1 MKNFTFTNKTR
12 FDSCGYDVYEY
23 DHISGAKL
31 IYIDSGTEEKSFCAA
46 FKTIPEDSTGVFHIL
61 EHSVLDGSKNYPMN
75 SPFLFMLKNSMNT
88 FLNAMTFQ
96 GKTMYPCASCNPDDF
111 ENLMKVYLDA
121 VFNPILAEG
130 TFLREGWHIEK
141 AESGYDIKGVVYNE
155 MQGATASIQRQLYAA
170 MTADL
175 YPDTYQRFNSGGE
188 PSVIPSLTYENYLA
202 AYRKYY
208 STANC
213 VLFLR
218 GNMDIDRY
226 TDIIDEW
233 LAGASQER
241 SEIKH
246 TVQSGP
252 NHRVCEHEYAI
263 SPSEDTKGKTN
274 IIYSYNLG
282 MYNDA
287 ERQLA
292 AGLLA
297 NYLMENSAS
306 PLKKALVTSGL
317 MQDADI
323 YDSTDDIQTAWG
335 IAAYNTEKEHRDAIK
350 NIIDGTIREIIDNG
364 IDKEIMLSQLSST
377 RFKMKEQRNAVNGL
391 CINDFIN
398 IVNNV
403 FYGLPINTY
412 FEIDEVF
419 TKFERELDNGYFENI
434 LREIFFEND
443 ITAISTLVPVKRESS
458 ASHLATVEK
467 YTASLSNEVKDAAHE
482 RFIKESKL
490 AMDRDTPETI
500 AKMPTLSLDK
510 LTTELPKKEFYVEEN
525 VLFTPAETNG
535 IAYYRFYFS
544 LAGLD
549 ADEIMTVELMSR
561 SLGDFATGE
570 HTPSE
575 LSNLLNRYAG
585 KWKVSAT
592 AISPSMDKAEPYL
605 VVSVACLEEYAGKAL
620 SVISEMLTG
629 TVYDEETAKTVLA
642 RELNNTKMQFMGNG
656 VGLALNTSESLIS
669 ASGYYSILSGGYP
682 LYTKLQ
688 QYQGAPAEFCERSSA
703 LLSRVFNSENL
714 SYTGLTGNK
723 ELLANTLELPK
734 GEKLTGA
741 TLKNPTDK
749 KVAYAIPAGISF
761 NCRSLDISDILPYSG
776 KHIAL
781 SNLLSLGYLWHNIRE
796 VGGAYGTGLRFARR
810 GALNVYSY
818 RDPKVKETYALY
830 DGIADYL
837 ANNEFTDGEI
847 LGCIISTLADFVNPK
862 SVEQEGIENELGY
875 LANYTCEEKS
885 KHMAEVLSFTKED
898 IKKFIPVFEKFK
910 STCAECSVGNGA
922 NQTAYGKFDE
932 IVNI

>member
-1 MKNFTFTNKTR
+1 MKNFTFTNKVR

-46 FKTIPEDSTGVFHIL
+46 FKTIPDDSTGVFHIL

-141 AESGYDIKGVVYNE
+141 TENGYDIKGVVYNE
-155 MQGATASIQRQLYAA
+155 MQGAGASTQRQLFSA
-170 MTADL
+170 MKSDL
-175 YPDTYQRFNSGGE
+175 YPDTYQSFNSGGE

-218 GNMDIDRY
+218 GNMDLDRY

-246 TVQSGP
+246 TVQGV
-252 NHRVCEHEYAI
+252 NHKVCEHEYPI

-274 IIYSYNLG
+274 IIYGYSVGLYN
-282 MYNDA
+282 NA
-287 ERQLA
+287 EKQMA
-292 AGLLA
+292 AELLA
-297 NYLMENSAS
+297 NYLMDNSAS
-306 PLKKALVTSGL
+306 PLKKALTSSGL
-317 MQDADI
+317 MADADI
-323 YDSTDDIQTAWG
+323 YTATDDIQTSWG
-335 IAAYNTEKEHRDAIK
+335 FAAYNTEKEHRDAIK
-350 NIIDGTIREIIDNG
+350 KIIDDTIQGIIDNG
-364 IDKEIMLSQLSST
+364 IDKEIMLSQISST
-377 RFKMKEQRNAVNGL
+377 RFKMKEQRNAVKGL

-403 FYGLPINTY
+403 FYGLPIDTY
-412 FEIDEVF
+412 FEIDE
-419 TKFERELDNGYFENI
+419 TCEKFEKELNNGYFENV

-443 ITAISTLVPVKRESS
+443 ITAISTLVPVQRESS
-458 ASHLATVEK
+458 AAHLANVQK
-467 YTASLSNEVKDAAHE
+467 YTAHLSNEVKDEAFQ
-482 RFIKESKL
+482 RFVDGTKL
-490 AMDRDTPETI
+490 AMERDTPEVV

-510 LTTELPKKEFYVEEN
+510 LTKELPKKEFNVEGN
-525 VLFTPAETNG
+525 VLHTPAETNG

-544 LAGLD
+544 LAGLS
-549 ADEIMTVELMSR
+549 ADEIMTVELLAR
-561 SLGDFATGE
+561 TLGDFATE
-570 HTPSE
+570 NNTASE

-585 KWKVSAT
+585 KWNFAITTLSPAMQT
-592 AISPSMDKAEPYL
+592 AMPYF
-605 VVSVACLEEYAGKAL
+605 VASVACLEKNAPKAL
-620 SVISEMLTG
+620 EIISEILTK
-629 TVYDEETAKTVLA
+629 TIYDEETAKTVLA
-642 RELNNTKMQFMGNG
+642 RELNNAKMQFMSNG
-656 VGLALNTSESLIS
+656 VGLALNTAESLIS
-669 ASGYYSILSGGYP
+669 SSGYYSILTGGYP
-682 LYTKLQ
+682 LFVKLQ
-688 QYQGAPAEFCERSSA
+688 EYNGAPVTFCENAKA
-703 LLSRVFNSENL
+703 LLEKVFVNGNL
-714 SYTGLTGNK
+714 CYTGLTGNK
-723 ELLANTLELPK
+723 DLLNNGLSLPD
-734 GEKLTGA
+734 GEKLDGA
-741 TLKNPTDK
+741 TLTNPETK
-749 KVAYAIPAGISF
+749 KIAYAIPAGISF
-761 NCRSLDISDILPYSG
+761 NVRSLDVTDILPYSG
-776 KHIAL
+776 KHLAL

-810 GALNVYSY
+810 GAMLVYSY
-818 RDPKVKETYALY
+818 RDPKVKETYDIY
-830 DGIADYL
+830 DGIANYL
-837 ANNEFTDGEI
+837 ATNEFTDGEI

-862 SVEQEGIENELGY
+862 SVEQEGIENEISY
-875 LANYTCEEKS
+875 LANYTYEEKA
-885 KHMAEVLSFTKED
+885 KHMADVLSFSRED
-898 IKKFIPVFEKFK
+898 IKSFIPVFEAFK
-910 STCAECSVGNGA
+910 NSNAECSVGNSN

-932 IVNI
+932 IINL

>member
-130 TFLREGWHIEK
+130 TFLREGWHIEGG
-141 AESGYDIKGVVYNE
+141 ENGYDIKGVVYNE
-155 MQGATASIQRQLYAA
+155 MQGAGASIQRQLYSA

-175 YPDTYQRFNSGGE
+175 YPDTYQKYNSGGE

-218 GNMDIDRY
+218 GNMDLERY
-226 TDIIDEW
+226 TDIIDQW

-246 TVQSGP
+246 TVQGP
-252 NHRVCEHEYAI
+252 SHIVREHEYPI

-274 IIYSYNLG
+274 IIYSYNVG

-297 NYLMENSAS
+297 NYLMDNNSS
-306 PLKKALVTSGL
+306 PLKNALVTSGL
-317 MQDADI
+317 MADADI
-323 YDSTDDIQTAWG
+323 YDSSDDIQTSWG
-335 IAAYNTEKEHRDAIK
+335 FAAYNTEKEHRDAIK
-350 NIIDGTIREIIDNG
+350 KIIDNTISGIIENG
-364 IDKEIMLSQLSST
+364 IDKEIMLSQISATSF
-377 RFKMKEQRNAVNGL
+377 RMKEQRNAVTGL
-391 CINDFIN
+391 CIYDFIN
-398 IVNNV
+398 IANNS
-403 FYGLPINTY
+403 FYGVPLNTY
-412 FEIDEVF
+412 FEIDETF
-419 TKFERELDNGYFENI
+419 EKFERELENGYFEK
-434 LREIFFEND
+434 LLHEIFFENE
-443 ITAISTLVPVKRESS
+443 ITAISVLVPVHRESS
-458 ASHLATVEK
+458 AAHIETVEK
-467 YTASLSNEVKDAAHE
+467 YTAHLSDEEKAEAHK
-482 RFIKESKL
+482 RFVEGTKL

-510 LTTELPKKEFYVEEN
+510 LTKVLPKKEFNAEGSI
-525 VLFTPAETNG
+525 LHTPAETNG

-544 LAGLD
+544 LAGLS
-549 ADEIMTVELMSR
+549 ADEIMTLELISR
-561 SLGDFATGE
+561 SLGDFATE
-570 HTPSE
+570 HHTSAE
-575 LSNLLNRYAG
+575 LSNLLNRFAG
-585 KWKVSAT
+585 KWKFT
-592 AISPSMDKAEPYL
+592 TTTLSPTMDKAIPYL
-605 VVSVACLEEYAGKAL
+605 VVSVSCLEKNAVRAL
-620 SVISEMLTG
+620 EIISEILTK
-629 TVYDEETAKTVLA
+629 TAFDVETAKTVLA
-642 RELNNTKMQFMGNG
+642 RELNNMRMQFMGNG
-656 VGLALNTSESLIS
+656 VGLAINTSESLIS
-669 ASGYYSILSGGYP
+669 ASGYYSVLFGGYP
-682 LYTKLQ
+682 LFGKIQ
-688 QYQGAPAEFCERSSA
+688 EFAGAPDAFCENATA
-703 LLSRVFNSENL
+703 LLGRVFNGGNL
-714 SYTGLTGNK
+714 CYTGLTGNG
-723 ELLANTLELPK
+723 ELLQNALTLPE
-734 GEKLTGA
+734 GKLLEGQ
-741 TLKNPTDK
+741 TLTNPDKK
-749 KVAYAIPAGISF
+749 KVAYAIPAGVSF
-761 NCRSLDISDILPYSG
+761 NVRSIDVTDILPYSG

-810 GALNVYSY
+810 GAMNIYSY
-818 RDPKVKETYALY
+818 RDPKVKETYDIY
-830 DGIADYL
+830 DGITQYL
-837 ANNEFTDGEI
+837 STYEFTDGEI

-862 SVEQEGIENELGY
+862 SVEQEGIENEVGY
-875 LANYTCEEKS
+875 LAGYTYEERAR
-885 KHMAEVLSFTKED
+885 HMDEVLNFSRED
-898 IKKFIPVFEKFK
+898 IKAFIPVFEAFK
-910 STCAECSVGNGA
+910 TAPAECSVGNGNA
-922 NQTAYGKFDE
+922 QADYGKFDE
-932 IVNI
+932 IINL

>member
-1 MKNFTFTNKTR
+1 MKNFTFTNKVR

-31 IYIDSGTEEKSFCAA
+31 IYIDSGTDEKSFCAA
-46 FKTIPEDSTGVFHIL
+46 FKTIPDDSTGVFHIL

-141 AESGYDIKGVVYNE
+141 VENGYDIKGVVYNE
-155 MQGATASIQRQLYAA
+155 MQGAGASVQRQLYSA

-175 YPDTYQRFNSGGE
+175 YPDTYQKYNSGGE
-188 PSVIPSLTYENYLA
+188 PSCIPSLTYENYLA

-218 GNMDIDRY
+218 GNMDLDRY

-246 TVQSGP
+246 TVQGA
-252 NHRVCEHEYAI
+252 NHRICEHEYPI

-274 IIYSYNLG
+274 IIYSYNVG

-292 AGLLA
+292 AGLLSL
-297 NYLMENSAS
+297 YLMDNSSS

-317 MQDADI
+317 MADADI
-323 YDSTDDIQTAWG
+323 YDATDDIQTSWG
-335 IAAYNTEKEHRDAIK
+335 FAAYNTEKENRDAIK
-350 NIIDGTIREIIDNG
+350 KIIDDTIQGIIDNG
-364 IDKEIMLSQLSST
+364 IDKEIMLSQISATSF
-377 RFKMKEQRNAVNGL
+377 RMKEQRNAVKGL
-391 CINDFIN
+391 CIYDFIN

-412 FEIDEVF
+412 FEIDETF
-419 TKFERELDNGYFENI
+419 EKFERELENGYFENL
-434 LREIFFEND
+434 LREIFFDND
-443 ITAISTLVPVKRESS
+443 ITAISVLVPVQKESS
-458 ASHLATVEK
+458 AAHLANVEH
-467 YTASLSNEVKDAAHE
+467 YTAHLSDEVKNEAHQ
-482 RFIKESKL
+482 RFVDGTKL
-490 AMDRDTPETI
+490 AMDRDTPEVV

-510 LTTELPKKEFYVEEN
+510 LTKELPKKEFNIEGN
-525 VLFTPAETNG
+525 ILHTPAETNG
-535 IAYYRFYFS
+535 VAYYRFYFS
-544 LAGLD
+544 LAGLS
-549 ADEIMTVELMSR
+549 ADEVMTIELMSR
-561 SLGDFATGE
+561 SLGDFATTN

-585 KWKVSAT
+585 KWKFTVT
-592 AISPSMDKAEPYL
+592 TLSPKMDKVDPYL
-605 VVSVACLEEYAGKAL
+605 VVSVACLEKNVEKAL
-620 SVISEMLTG
+620 STISEILTK
-629 TVYDEETAKTVLA
+629 TVFDEETAKTVLS

-669 ASGYYSILSGGYP
+669 ASGYYSILTGGYP
-682 LYTKLQ
+682 LFQKIQEYSN
-688 QYQGAPAEFCERSSA
+688 APVSFCEKSKE
-703 LLSRVFNSENL
+703 LLSKLFNSANL
-714 SYTGLTGNK
+714 SYTGITGNK
-723 ELLANTLELPK
+723 ELFAYTLNLPD
-734 GEKLTGA
+734 GEALVGASLT
-741 TLKNPTDK
+741 NPETK
-749 KVAYAIPAGISF
+749 KIAYAIPAGISF
-761 NCRSLDISDILPYSG
+761 NVRSFDINEILPYSG
-776 KHIAL
+776 KHMAL
-781 SNLLSLGYLWHNIRE
+781 SNLLSLGYLWHNVRE

-810 GALNVYSY
+810 GAMNVYSY
-818 RDPKVKETYALY
+818 RDPKVKETYDIY
-830 DGIADYL
+830 DNIANYL
-837 ANNEFTDGEI
+837 ATNEFTDGEI

-862 SVEQEGIENELGY
+862 SVEQEGIENEISY
-875 LANYTCEEKS
+875 LAGYTYEEKS
-885 KHMAEVLSFTKED
+885 RHMDEVLSFSKED
-898 IKKFIPVFEKFK
+898 IKSFIPLFEAFK
-910 STCAECSVGNGA
+910 NSNAECSVGNGA
-922 NQTAYGKFDE
+922 NQTSYGKFDE

>member
-155 MQGATASIQRQLYAA
+155 MQGAGASTQRQLYAA
-170 MTADL
+170 MKADL

-218 GNMDIDRY
+218 GNMDLDRY

-241 SEIKH
+241 SGIKH
-246 TVQSGP
+246 TVQGK
-252 NHRVCEHEYAI
+252 NHRVCEHEYPI
-263 SPSEDTKGKTN
+263 SPSDDTKGKTN
-274 IIYSYNLG
+274 IIYSYSVG
-282 MYNDA
+282 KYDDA
-287 ERQLA
+287 ERQMA
-292 AGLLA
+292 ASLLA
-297 NYLMENSAS
+297 LYLMDNSSS
-306 PLKKALVTSGL
+306 PLKKALTASGL

-323 YDSTDDIQTAWG
+323 YEATDDIQTSWG
-335 IAAYNTEKEHRDAIK
+335 FAAYNTEKEHCDEIK
-350 NIIDGTIREIIDNG
+350 KIIDDTIQSIIDNG
-364 IDKEIMLSQLSST
+364 IDKEIMLSQISATSF
-377 RFKMKEQRNAVNGL
+377 RMKEQRNAVKGL

-403 FYGLPINTY
+403 FYGLPLNAY

-419 TKFERELDNGYFENI
+419 AKFERELDNGYFENL
-434 LREIFFEND
+434 LRQIFFEND
-443 ITAISTLVPVKRESS
+443 ITATSVLVPVKRESS
-458 ASHLATVEK
+458 ASHLATVEQ
-467 YTASLSNEVKDAAHE
+467 YTAHLSDEAKDEAHQ
-482 RFIKESKL
+482 RFVEGTKL
-490 AMDRDTPETI
+490 AMERDTPEVV

-510 LTTELPKKEFYVEEN
+510 LTKELPKKEFYVEEN
-525 VLFTPAETNG
+525 VLHTPAETNG
-535 IAYYRFYFS
+535 VAYYRFYFS
-544 LAGLD
+544 LAGLS
-549 ADEIMTVELMSR
+549 ADEIITLELISR
-561 SLGDFATGE
+561 SLGDFATTD
-570 HTPSE
+570 HTAAE
-575 LSNLLNRYAG
+575 LLTMLNRYAG
-585 KWKVSAT
+585 KWNFSIT
-592 AISPSMDKAEPYL
+592 TISPEMKKADPYL
-605 VVSVACLEEYAGKAL
+605 VASVACLEKNAQKAL
-620 SVISEMLTG
+620 EVVSEIVSK
-629 TVYDEETAKTVLA
+629 TVYDLDTAKTVLA

-688 QYQGAPAEFCERSSA
+688 QYQSAPAEFCERASA

-818 RDPKVKETYALY
+818 RDPKVKETYVLY

-862 SVEQEGIENELGY
+862 SVEQEGIENEIGY
-875 LANYTCEEKS
+875 LANYTYEEKS

>member
-23 DHISGAKL
+23 EHISGAKL

-155 MQGATASIQRQLYAA
+155 MQGAGASTQRQLYAA
-170 MTADL
+170 MKADL
-175 YPDTYQRFNSGGE
+175 YPDTYQSFNSGGE

-218 GNMDIDRY
+218 GNMDLDRY
-226 TDIIDEW
+226 TDIIDQW

-246 TVQSGP
+246 TVQGE
-252 NHRVCEHEYAI
+252 NHRVCEHEYPI

-274 IIYSYNLG
+274 IIYSYSVG
-282 MYNDA
+282 KYDDA
-287 ERQLA
+287 ERQMA
-292 AGLLA
+292 ASLLA
-297 NYLMENSAS
+297 LYLMDNSSS
-306 PLKKALVTSGL
+306 PLKKALTTSGL

-323 YDSTDDIQTAWG
+323 YEATDDIQTSWG
-335 IAAYNTEKEHRDAIK
+335 FAAYNTEKEHCDAIK
-350 NIIDGTIREIIDNG
+350 NIIDDTIRGIIDNG
-364 IDKEIMLSQLSST
+364 IDKEIMLSQISATSF
-377 RFKMKEQRNAVNGL
+377 RMKEQRNAVRGL

-403 FYGLPINTY
+403 FYGLPLNAY

-419 TKFERELDNGYFENI
+419 AKFERELENGYFENL
-434 LREIFFEND
+434 LRQIFFEND
-443 ITAISTLVPVKRESS
+443 ITAISVLVPVKRESS
-458 ASHLATVEK
+458 AAHLATVEQ
-467 YTASLSNEVKDAAHE
+467 YTAHLSDEVKDEAHQ
-482 RFIKESKL
+482 RFIDGTKL
-490 AMDRDTPETI
+490 AMERDTPEVV

-510 LTTELPKKEFYVEEN
+510 LTKELPKKEFYVEEN
-525 VLFTPAETNG
+525 VLHTPAETNG
-535 IAYYRFYFS
+535 VAYYRFYFS
-544 LAGLD
+544 LAGLS
-549 ADEIMTVELMSR
+549 ADEIMTLELISR
-561 SLGDFATGE
+561 SLGDFATE
-570 HTPSE
+570 DHTAAE
-575 LSNLLNRYAG
+575 LLTMLNRYAG
-585 KWKVSAT
+585 KWNFSIT
-592 AISPSMDKAEPYL
+592 TISPEMKKADPYL
-605 VVSVACLEEYAGKAL
+605 VASVACLEKNAKKAL
-620 SVISEMLTG
+620 EVISEIVSK
-629 TVYDEETAKTVLA
+629 TVYDLDTAKTVLA

-688 QYQGAPAEFCERSSA
+688 QYHSAPAEFCERASA
-703 LLSRVFNSENL
+703 LLSRVFNSGNL

-723 ELLANTLELPK
+723 ELLANKLDLAD
-734 GEKLTGA
+734 GEMLAGA
-741 TLKNPTDK
+741 TLVNPTDK

-810 GALNVYSY
+810 GSMNVYSY

-837 ANNEFTDGEI
+837 ANNKFTEGEI

-862 SVEQEGIENELGY
+862 SVEQDGIENELGY
-875 LANYTCEEKS
+875 LANYTYEERA
-885 KHMAEVLSFTKED
+885 KHMAEVLSFSRDD
-898 IKKFIPVFEKFK
+898 IKAFVPVFKAFT
-910 STCAECSVGNGA
+910 SDCAECSVGNGA
-922 NQTAYGKFDE
+922 NQNAYGKFDE

>member
-130 TFLREGWHIEK
+130 TFLREGWHIEGG
-141 AESGYDIKGVVYNE
+141 ENGYDIKGVVYNE
-155 MQGATASIQRQLYAA
+155 MQGAGASIQRQLYSA

-175 YPDTYQRFNSGGE
+175 YPDTYQKYNSGGE

-218 GNMDIDRY
+218 GNMDLERY
-226 TDIIDEW
+226 TDIIDQW

-246 TVQSGP
+246 TVQGP
-252 NHRVCEHEYAI
+252 SHIVCEHEYPI

-274 IIYSYNLG
+274 IIYSYNVG

-297 NYLMENSAS
+297 NYLMDNNSS
-306 PLKKALVTSGL
+306 PLKNALVTSGL
-317 MQDADI
+317 MADADI
-323 YDSTDDIQTAWG
+323 YDSSDDIQTSWG
-335 IAAYNTEKEHRDAIK
+335 FAAYNTEKEHRDAIK
-350 NIIDGTIREIIDNG
+350 KIIDDTISGIIENG
-364 IDKEIMLSQLSST
+364 IDKEIMLSQISATSF
-377 RFKMKEQRNAVNGL
+377 RMKEQRNAVTGL
-391 CINDFIN
+391 CIYDFIN
-398 IVNNV
+398 IANNS
-403 FYGLPINTY
+403 FYGVPLNTY
-412 FEIDEVF
+412 FEIDETF
-419 TKFERELDNGYFENI
+419 EKFERELENGYFEKL
-434 LREIFFEND
+434 LREIFFENE
-443 ITAISTLVPVKRESS
+443 ITAISVLVPVHRESS
-458 ASHLATVEK
+458 AAHIETVEK
-467 YTASLSNEVKDAAHE
+467 YTAHLSAEEKAEAHK
-482 RFIKESKL
+482 RFVEGTKL

-510 LTTELPKKEFYVEEN
+510 LTKVLPKKEFNAEGSI
-525 VLFTPAETNG
+525 LHTPAETNG

-544 LAGLD
+544 LAGLS
-549 ADEIMTVELMSR
+549 ADEIMTLELISR
-561 SLGDFATGE
+561 SLGDFATE
-570 HTPSE
+570 HHTSAD
-575 LSNLLNRYAG
+575 LSNLLNRFAG
-585 KWKVSAT
+585 KWKFT
-592 AISPSMDKAEPYL
+592 TTTLSPTMDKAIPYL
-605 VVSVACLEEYAGKAL
+605 VVSVSCLEKNAVRAL
-620 SVISEMLTG
+620 EIISEILTK
-629 TVYDEETAKTVLA
+629 TAFDVETAKTVLA
-642 RELNNTKMQFMGNG
+642 RELNNMRMQFMGNG
-656 VGLALNTSESLIS
+656 VGLAINTSESLIS
-669 ASGYYSILSGGYP
+669 ASGYYSVLFGGYP
-682 LYTKLQ
+682 LFGKIQ
-688 QYQGAPAEFCERSSA
+688 EFAGAPDAFCENATA
-703 LLSRVFNSENL
+703 LLGRVFNGGNL
-714 SYTGLTGNK
+714 CYTGLTGNG
-723 ELLANTLELPK
+723 ELLQNALTLPEGELLE
-734 GEKLTGA
+734 GQTLT
-741 TLKNPTDK
+741 NPDKK
-749 KVAYAIPAGISF
+749 KVAYAIPAGVSF
-761 NCRSLDISDILPYSG
+761 NVRSIDVTDILPYSG

-810 GALNVYSY
+810 GAMNIYSY
-818 RDPKVKETYALY
+818 RDPKVKETYDIY
-830 DGIADYL
+830 DGIAQYL
-837 ANNEFTDGEI
+837 STYEFTDGEI

-862 SVEQEGIENELGY
+862 SVEQEGIENEVGY
-875 LANYTCEEKS
+875 LAGYTYEERAR
-885 KHMAEVLSFTKED
+885 HMDEVLNFSRED
-898 IKKFIPVFEKFK
+898 IKAFIPVFEAFK
-910 STCAECSVGNGA
+910 TAPAECSVGNGNA
-922 NQTAYGKFDE
+922 QADYGKFDE
-932 IVNI
+932 IINL

>member
-121 VFNPILAEG
+121 LFNPILAEG

-155 MQGATASIQRQLYAA
+155 MQGAGASTQRQLYAA
-170 MTADL
+170 MKADL

-246 TVQSGP
+246 TVQGK
-252 NHRVCEHEYAI
+252 NHRVCEHEYPI
-263 SPSEDTKGKTN
+263 SPSDDTKGKTN
-274 IIYSYNLG
+274 IIYSYSVG
-282 MYNDA
+282 KYDDA
-287 ERQLA
+287 ERQMA
-292 AGLLA
+292 ASLLA
-297 NYLMENSAS
+297 LYLMDNSSS
-306 PLKKALVTSGL
+306 PLKKALTTSGL

-323 YDSTDDIQTAWG
+323 YEATDDIQTSWG
-335 IAAYNTEKEHRDAIK
+335 FAAYNTEKEHCDEIK
-350 NIIDGTIREIIDNG
+350 KIIDDTIQSIIDNG
-364 IDKEIMLSQLSST
+364 IDKEIMLSQISATSF
-377 RFKMKEQRNAVNGL
+377 RMKEQRNAVKGL

-403 FYGLPINTY
+403 FYGLPINAY

-419 TKFERELDNGYFENI
+419 AKFERELDNGYFENL
-434 LREIFFEND
+434 LRQIFFEND
-443 ITAISTLVPVKRESS
+443 ITATSVLVPVKRESS
-458 ASHLATVEK
+458 ASHLATVEQ
-467 YTASLSNEVKDAAHE
+467 YTAHLSDEVKDAAHK

-525 VLFTPAETNG
+525 VLYTPAETNG

-544 LAGLD
+544 LAGLS
-549 ADEIMTVELMSR
+549 ADEIITLELISR
-561 SLGDFATGE
+561 SLGDFATTD
-570 HTPSE
+570 HTAAE
-575 LSNLLNRYAG
+575 LLTMLNRYAG
-585 KWKVSAT
+585 KWNFSIT
-592 AISPSMDKAEPYL
+592 TISPEMKKADPYL
-605 VVSVACLEEYAGKAL
+605 VASVACLEKNAQKAL
-620 SVISEMLTG
+620 EVVSEIVSK
-629 TVYDEETAKTVLA
+629 TVYDLDTAKTVLA
-642 RELNNTKMQFMGNG
+642 RELNNAKMQFMGNG

-669 ASGYYSILSGGYP
+669 ASGYYATLSSGYP
-682 LYTKLQ
+682 LFAELQ
-688 QYQGAPAEFCERSSA
+688 KYVAAPETFCENA
-703 LLSRVFNSENL
+703 KHLLVKVFNSGNL

-723 ELLANTLELPK
+723 DLLENKLDLTD
-734 GEKLTGA
+734 GEKLAGE
-741 TLKNPTDK
+741 TLVNPTDK

-761 NCRSLDISDILPYSG
+761 NVRSLDVTEILPYSG

-810 GALNVYSY
+810 GSMNVYSY

-862 SVEQEGIENELGY
+862 SVEQEGIENEIGY
-875 LANYTCEEKS
+875 LANYTYEEKS

>member
-1 MKNFTFTNKTR
+1 MKNFTFTNKVR

-23 DHISGAKL
+23 EHISGAKL
-31 IYIDSGTEEKSFCAA
+31 IYIDSNTEEKSFCAA
-46 FKTIPEDSTGVFHIL
+46 FKTIPDDSTGVFHIL

-141 AESGYDIKGVVYNE
+141 AENGYDIKGVVYNE
-155 MQGATASIQRQLYAA
+155 MQGATASIQRQLYGA

-175 YPDTYQRFNSGGE
+175 YPDTYQKYNSGGE

-218 GNMDIDRY
+218 GNMDLDRY
-226 TDIIDEW
+226 TDIIDQW

-246 TVQSGP
+246 TVQGP

-274 IIYSYNLG
+274 IIYSYNIG

-297 NYLMENSAS
+297 NYLMDNSAS

-317 MQDADI
+317 LQDSDI
-323 YDSTDDIQTAWG
+323 YDSTDDIQTSWG

-350 NIIDGTIREIIDNG
+350 KIIDDTINGIIENG
-364 IDKEIMLSQLSST
+364 IDKEIMLAQISST
-377 RFKMKEQRNAVNGL
+377 RFKMKEQRNAVTGL
-391 CINDFIN
+391 CIYDFIQ
-398 IVNNV
+398 IANNS
-403 FYGLPINTY
+403 FYNVPLNTY
-412 FEIDEVF
+412 FEIDETF
-419 TKFERELDNGYFENI
+419 SKFERELDNGYFENL
-434 LREIFFEND
+434 LREIFFDND
-443 ITAISTLVPVKRESS
+443 ITAISVLVPVQRESS
-458 ASHLATVEK
+458 AAHIATVEK
-467 YTASLSNEVKDAAHE
+467 YTADLSDEVKEEAHR
-482 RFIKESKL
+482 RFVEGTKL
-490 AMDRDTPETI
+490 AMDRDTPEVI

-510 LTTELPKKEFYVEEN
+510 LTKELPKKEFHAN
-525 VLFTPAETNG
+525 GSVLHTPAETNG
-535 IAYYRFYFS
+535 VAYYRFYFS

-549 ADEIMTVELMSR
+549 ADEIMTVELISR
-561 SLGDFATGE
+561 SLGDFATAE

-575 LSNLLNRYAG
+575 LSNMLNRYAG
-585 KWKVSAT
+585 KWKFT
-592 AISPSMDKAEPYL
+592 TTTLSPSMEKADPYL
-605 VVSVACLEEYAGKAL
+605 VVSVACLEENAAKAL
-620 SVISEMLTG
+620 SVISEILTG
-629 TVYDEETAKTVLA
+629 TAYDEETAKTVLA

-656 VGLALNTSESLIS
+656 VGLALNSSEALIS
-669 ASGYYSILSGGYP
+669 ASGYYNILFGGYP
-682 LYTKLQ
+682 VFKKIQEYSA
-688 QYQGAPAEFCERSSA
+688 APADFCKNAAS
-703 LLSRVFNSENL
+703 LLSRVFNSGNL
-714 SYTGLTGNK
+714 CYTGLTGKK
-723 ELLANTLELPK
+723 ELLDNALDLPK
-734 GEKLTGA
+734 GEKLEGA
-741 TLKNPTDK
+741 TLTNPDTK

-761 NCRSLDISDILPYSG
+761 NVRSLDVSSILPYSG

-810 GALNVYSY
+810 GAMNVYSY
-818 RDPKVKETYALY
+818 RDPKVKETYELY
-830 DGIADYL
+830 DGIANYL
-837 ANNEFTDGEI
+837 ATNEFTDGEI

-862 SVEQEGIENELGY
+862 SVESEGIENEIGY
-875 LANYTCEEKS
+875 LANYTYEERA
-885 KHMAEVLSFTKED
+885 KHMAEVLSFSRED
-898 IKKFIPVFEKFK
+898 IKSFVPVFEAFK
-910 STCAECSVGNGA
+910 NASAECSVGNGA
-922 NQTAYGKFDE
+922 NQANYGKFDE
-932 IVNI
+932 IINL

>member
-1 MKNFTFTNKTR
+1 MKNFTFTNKVR

-141 AESGYDIKGVVYNE
+141 AENGYDIKGVVYNE
-155 MQGATASIQRQLYAA
+155 MQGAGASIQRQLYGA

-175 YPDTYQRFNSGGE
+175 YPDTYQKYNSGGE

-226 TDIIDEW
+226 TDIIDQW

-241 SEIKH
+241 SDIKH
-246 TVQSGP
+246 TVQGP
-252 NHRVCEHEYAI
+252 NNRICEHEYPI

-274 IIYSYNLG
+274 IIYSYNVG

-297 NYLMENSAS
+297 NYLMDNSSS
-306 PLKKALVTSGL
+306 PLKKALTSSGL
-317 MQDADI
+317 MADADI
-323 YDSTDDIQTAWG
+323 YDSSDDIQTSWG
-335 IAAYNTEKEHRDAIK
+335 FAAYNTEKEHRDTIK
-350 NIIDGTIREIIDNG
+350 NIIDETIQGIIDNG
-364 IDKEIMLSQLSST
+364 IDKEIMLSQISST
-377 RFKMKEQRNAVNGL
+377 RFKMKEQRNAVTGL
-391 CINDFIN
+391 CIYEFIN
-398 IVNNV
+398 IANNY
-403 FYGLPINTY
+403 FYNVPLNTY
-412 FEIDEVF
+412 FEIDETF
-419 TKFERELDNGYFENI
+419 EKFESELDNGYFENL

-443 ITAISTLVPVKRESS
+443 ITAISVLVPVQRESS
-458 ASHLATVEK
+458 EAHLATVAK
-467 YTASLSNEVKDAAHE
+467 YTSELSDEVKENAHK
-482 RFIKESKL
+482 RFVDGTKE
-490 AMDRDTPETI
+490 AMDRDTPEAI

-510 LTTELPKKEFYVEEN
+510 LTKELPKKEFN
-525 VLFTPAETNG
+525 INGNIIHTPAETNG

-544 LAGLD
+544 LAGLN
-549 ADEIMTVELMSR
+549 ANEIMTVELISR
-561 SLGDFATGE
+561 SLGDFATEE
-570 HTPSE
+570 HSPSE
-575 LSNLLNRYAG
+575 LSNMLNRYAG
-585 KWKVSAT
+585 KWKFVST
-592 AISPSMDKAEPYL
+592 TISPAMDKAEPYL
-605 VVSVACLEEYAGKAL
+605 VVSVACLEKNAPKAL
-620 SVISEMLTG
+620 SIISEILTK

-642 RELNNTKMQFMGNG
+642 RELNNTRMQFMGNG

-669 ASGYYSILSGGYP
+669 ASGYYSTLFGGYP
-682 LYTKLQ
+682 IFGKIQEYAN
-688 QYQGAPAEFCERSSA
+688 APDSFCANAKE
-703 LLSRVFNSENL
+703 LLARVFNSGNL
-714 SYTGLTGNK
+714 CYTGLTGAQA
-723 ELLANTLELPK
+723 LLANTLELP
-734 GEKLTGA
+734 EGA
-741 TLKNPTDK
+741 RLDGVTLINPDNK
-749 KVAYAIPAGISF
+749 KVAFAIPAGISF
-761 NCRSLDISDILPYSG
+761 NVRSLDINGILPYSG

-810 GALNVYSY
+810 GAMNVYSY
-818 RDPKVKETYALY
+818 RDPKVKETYEIY
-830 DGIADYL
+830 DNIANYL
-837 ANNEFTDGEI
+837 STNEFTDGEI

-862 SVEQEGIENELGY
+862 SVEQEGIENEMGY
-875 LANYTCEEKS
+875 LANYTYEEKAQ
-885 KHMAEVLSFTKED
+885 HMADVLAFTKDD
-898 IKKFIPVFEKFK
+898 IKSFIPVFEAFK
-910 STCAECSVGNGA
+910 ATCAECSVGNGA
-922 NQTAYGKFDE
+922 NQGAYGKFDE
-932 IVNI
+932 IINL

>member
-121 VFNPILAEG
+121 VFNPLLAEG

-141 AESGYDIKGVVYNE
+141 AENGYDIKGVVYNE
-155 MQGATASIQRQLYAA
+155 MQGAGASIQRQLYGA

-175 YPDTYQRFNSGGE
+175 YPDTYQKYNSGGE

-218 GNMDIDRY
+218 GNMDINRY
-226 TDIIDEW
+226 TDIIDAW

-241 SEIKH
+241 NDIRH
-246 TVQSGP
+246 TVQGP
-252 NHRVCEHEYAI
+252 NHRVCEHEYPI

-274 IIYSYNLG
+274 IIYSYNVG

-287 ERQLA
+287 ERQMA

-297 NYLMENSAS
+297 NYLMDNSSS
-306 PLKKALVTSGL
+306 PLKKALTSSGL
-317 MQDADI
+317 MADADI
-323 YDSTDDIQTAWG
+323 YDSSDDIQTSWG
-335 IAAYNTEKEHRDAIK
+335 FAAYNTEKEHCDTIK
-350 NIIDGTIREIIDNG
+350 KIIDDTIQGIIDNG
-364 IDKEIMLSQLSST
+364 IDKEIMLSQISST
-377 RFKMKEQRNAVNGL
+377 RFKMKEQRNAVTGL
-391 CINDFIN
+391 CIYDFIN
-398 IVNNV
+398 IANNS
-403 FYGLPINTY
+403 FYGVPLNTY
-412 FEIDEVF
+412 FEIDDTFE
-419 TKFERELDNGYFENI
+419 KFERELDNGYFENL
-434 LREIFFEND
+434 LREIFFENE
-443 ITAISTLVPVKRESS
+443 ITAISVLVPVQRESS
-458 ASHLATVEK
+458 AAHLATVEK
-467 YTASLSNEVKDAAHE
+467 YTAHLSDDLKDEAFK
-482 RFIKESKL
+482 RFVDGTKE
-490 AMDRDTPETI
+490 AMDRDTPEAI

-510 LTTELPKKEFYVEEN
+510 LTKELPKKEFNVEGN
-525 VLFTPAETNG
+525 VLHTPAETNG

-549 ADEIMTVELMSR
+549 ADEIMTVELLSR
-561 SLGDFATGE
+561 SLGDFATDS

-575 LSNLLNRYAG
+575 LSNMLNRYAG
-585 KWKVSAT
+585 KWKFST
-592 AISPSMDKAEPYL
+592 TTISPTMDKAEPYL
-605 VVSVACLEEYAGKAL
+605 VVSVACLENNAPKAL
-620 SVISEMLTG
+620 AIISEILTK

-642 RELNNTKMQFMGNG
+642 RELNNTRMQFMGNG

-669 ASGYYSILSGGYP
+669 ASGYYSTLTGGYP
-682 LYTKLQ
+682 IFTKIQ
-688 QYQGAPAEFCERSSA
+688 EYANAPKTFCDNAKA
-703 LLSRVFNSENL
+703 LLGRVFNAENL
-714 SYTGLTGNK
+714 CYTGLTGDK
-723 ELLANTLELPK
+723 ELLVNKLELPE
-734 GEKLTGA
+734 GAKLDGA
-741 TLKNPTDK
+741 TLTNPETK
-749 KVAYAIPAGISF
+749 KVAFAIPAGISF
-761 NCRSLDISDILPYSG
+761 NCRSLDISGILPFSG

-818 RDPKVKETYALY
+818 RDPKVKETYEIY
-830 DGIADYL
+830 DNIANYL
-837 ANNEFTDGEI
+837 ANTEFTDGEI

-862 SVEQEGIENELGY
+862 SVEQEGIENEMSH
-875 LANYTCEEKS
+875 LANYTYEERA
-885 KHMAEVLSFTKED
+885 KHMAEVLSFNKED
-898 IKKFIPVFEKFK
+898 IKSFVPIFEAF
-910 STCAECSVGNGA
+910 SSHCAECSVGNGA
-922 NQTAYGKFDE
+922 NQNDYGKFDE
-932 IVNI
+932 IINL

>member
-23 DHISGAKL
+23 EHISGAKL

-46 FKTIPEDSTGVFHIL
+46 FKTIPDDSTGVFHIL

-141 AESGYDIKGVVYNE
+141 AENGYDIKGVVYNE
-155 MQGATASIQRQLYAA
+155 MQGAGASIQRQLYSA
-170 MTADL
+170 MKSDL
-175 YPDTYQRFNSGGE
+175 YPDTYQRHNSGGE

-218 GNMDIDRY
+218 GDMDLERY
-226 TDIIDEW
+226 TDIIDQW

-241 SEIKH
+241 SEINH
-246 TVQSGP
+246 TVQGA
-252 NHRVCEHEYAI
+252 NHRVCEHEYPI

-274 IIYSYNLG
+274 IIYSYCVG

-287 ERQLA
+287 ERQMA

-297 NYLMENSAS
+297 NYLMDNSSS
-306 PLKKALVTSGL
+306 PLKKALVSSGL
-317 MQDADI
+317 MADADI
-323 YDSTDDIQTAWG
+323 YDATDDIQTSWG
-335 IAAYNTEKEHRDAIK
+335 FAAYNTEKEHRDAIK
-350 NIIDGTIREIIDNG
+350 KIIDDTVQGIIDNG
-364 IDKEIMLSQLSST
+364 IDKEIMLSQISAT
-377 RFKMKEQRNAVNGL
+377 RFRMKEQRNAVTGL
-391 CINDFIN
+391 CIHDFVN
-398 IVNNV
+398 IVNNS
-403 FYGLPINTY
+403 FYGLPLNTY
-412 FEIDEVF
+412 FEIDETF
-419 TKFERELDNGYFENI
+419 DKFERELDNGYFEN
-434 LREIFFEND
+434 LLHEIFFDND
-443 ITAISTLVPVKRESS
+443 ITAISTLIPVQRESS
-458 ASHLATVEK
+458 AAHIATVEH
-467 YTASLSNEVKDAAHE
+467 YTSNLSEEVKEDAHR
-482 RFIKESKL
+482 RFVEGTKL

-510 LTTELPKKEFYVEEN
+510 LTKELPKKEFNVYGN
-525 VLFTPAETNG
+525 VLHTPAETNG
-535 IAYYRFYFS
+535 VAYYRFYFS
-544 LAGLD
+544 LSGIS
-549 ADEIMTVELMSR
+549 ADEIMAVELLSR
-561 SLGDFATGE
+561 SLGDFATSE
-570 HTPSE
+570 HSPSE
-575 LSNLLNRYAG
+575 LSNMLNRYAG
-585 KWKVSAT
+585 KWKFAVTTVSPT
-592 AISPSMDKAEPYL
+592 MDKSEPYL
-605 VVSVACLEEYAGKAL
+605 VVSVACLERNAEKAL
-620 SVISEMLTG
+620 AIISEILTK
-629 TVYDEETAKTVLA
+629 TIYDEETAKTVLS
-642 RELNNTKMQFMGNG
+642 RELNNTRMQFMGNG

-669 ASGYYSILSGGYP
+669 ASGYYSILTGGYP
-682 LYTKLQ
+682 IFKKIQEYAE
-688 QYQGAPAEFCERSSA
+688 APMSFCDNAKE
-703 LLSRVFNSENL
+703 LLSKVFNAENL
-714 SYTGLTGNK
+714 SYVGLTGNK
-723 ELLANTLELPK
+723 ALLENKLELPL

-741 TLKNPTDK
+741 TLANPDTK

-761 NCRSLDISDILPYSG
+761 NVRSLDVTEILPYSG

-810 GALNVYSY
+810 GAMNIYSY
-818 RDPKVKETYALY
+818 RDPKVKETYDIY
-830 DGIADYL
+830 DNIANYL
-837 ANNEFTDGEI
+837 ATYEFTDGEI

-862 SVEQEGIENELGY
+862 SVESEGIENEMSHLS
-875 LANYTCEEKS
+875 NYTYEERAR
-885 KHMAEVLSFTKED
+885 HMAEVLSFSRED
-898 IKKFIPVFEKFK
+898 IKSFIPVFEAFK
-910 STCAECSVGNGA
+910 NSPAECSVGNGA

-932 IVNI
+932 IVNL

>member
-23 DHISGAKL
+23 EHISGAKL

-46 FKTIPEDSTGVFHIL
+46 FKTIPDDSTGVFHIL

-141 AESGYDIKGVVYNE
+141 AENGYDIKGVVYNE
-155 MQGATASIQRQLYAA
+155 MQGAGASIQRQLYSA
-170 MTADL
+170 MKSDL
-175 YPDTYQRFNSGGE
+175 YPDTYQRHNSGGE

-218 GNMDIDRY
+218 GDMDLERY
-226 TDIIDEW
+226 TDIIDQW

-241 SEIKH
+241 SEINH
-246 TVQSGP
+246 TVQGA
-252 NHRVCEHEYAI
+252 NHRVCEHEYPI

-274 IIYSYNLG
+274 IIYSYCVG

-287 ERQLA
+287 ERQMA

-297 NYLMENSAS
+297 NYLMDNSSS
-306 PLKKALVTSGL
+306 PLKKALVSSGL
-317 MQDADI
+317 MADADI
-323 YDSTDDIQTAWG
+323 YDATDDIQTSWG
-335 IAAYNTEKEHRDAIK
+335 FAAYNTEKEHRDAIK
-350 NIIDGTIREIIDNG
+350 KIIDDTVQGIIDNG
-364 IDKEIMLSQLSST
+364 IDKEIMLSQISAT
-377 RFKMKEQRNAVNGL
+377 RFRMKEQRNAVTGL
-391 CINDFIN
+391 CIHDFVN
-398 IVNNV
+398 IVNNS
-403 FYGLPINTY
+403 FYGLPLNTY
-412 FEIDEVF
+412 FEIDETF
-419 TKFERELDNGYFENI
+419 DKFERELDNGYFEN
-434 LREIFFEND
+434 LLHEIFFDND
-443 ITAISTLVPVKRESS
+443 ITAISTLIPVQRESS
-458 ASHLATVEK
+458 AAHIATVEH
-467 YTASLSNEVKDAAHE
+467 YTSNLSEEVKEDAHR
-482 RFIKESKL
+482 RFVEGTKL

-510 LTTELPKKEFYVEEN
+510 LTKELPKKEFNVYGN
-525 VLFTPAETNG
+525 VLHTPAETNG
-535 IAYYRFYFS
+535 VAYYRFYFS
-544 LAGLD
+544 LSGLS
-549 ADEIMTVELMSR
+549 ADEIMAVELLSR
-561 SLGDFATGE
+561 SLGDFATSE
-570 HTPSE
+570 HSPSE
-575 LSNLLNRYAG
+575 LSNMLNRYAG
-585 KWKVSAT
+585 KWKFAITTVSPT
-592 AISPSMDKAEPYL
+592 MDKSEPYL
-605 VVSVACLEEYAGKAL
+605 VVSVACLERNAEKAL
-620 SVISEMLTG
+620 AIISEILTK
-629 TVYDEETAKTVLA
+629 TIYDEETAKTVLS
-642 RELNNTKMQFMGNG
+642 RELNNTRMQFMGNG

-669 ASGYYSILSGGYP
+669 ASGYYSILTGGYP
-682 LYTKLQ
+682 IFKKIQEYAE
-688 QYQGAPAEFCERSSA
+688 APMSFCDNAKE
-703 LLSRVFNSENL
+703 LLSKVFNAENL
-714 SYTGLTGNK
+714 SYVGLTGNK
-723 ELLANTLELPK
+723 ALLENKLELPL

-741 TLKNPTDK
+741 TLTNPDTM

-761 NCRSLDISDILPYSG
+761 NVRSLDVTEILPYSG

-810 GALNVYSY
+810 GVMNIYSY
-818 RDPKVKETYALY
+818 RDPKVKETYDIY
-830 DGIADYL
+830 DNIANYL
-837 ANNEFTDGEI
+837 ATYEFTDGEI

-862 SVEQEGIENELGY
+862 SVESEGIENEMSH
-875 LANYTCEEKS
+875 LANYTYEERAR
-885 KHMAEVLSFTKED
+885 HMAEVLSFSRED
-898 IKKFIPVFEKFK
+898 IKSFIPVFEAFK
-910 STCAECSVGNGA
+910 NSPAECSVGNGA

-932 IVNI
+932 IVNL

>member
-1 MKNFTFTNKTR
+1 MKNFTFTNKVR

-46 FKTIPEDSTGVFHIL
+46 FKTIPSDSTGVFHIL

-111 ENLMKVYLDA
+111 ENLLKVYLDA

-141 AESGYDIKGVVYNE
+141 AENGYDIKGVVYNE
-155 MQGATASIQRQLYAA
+155 MQGAGASIQRQLYSA

-175 YPDTYQRFNSGGE
+175 YPDTYQKYNSGGE

-226 TDIIDEW
+226 TDIIDKW

-246 TVQSGP
+246 TVQGP
-252 NHRVCEHEYAI
+252 NHRVCEHEYPI

-274 IIYSYNLG
+274 IIYSYNVG

-287 ERQLA
+287 ERQMA

-297 NYLMENSAS
+297 NYLMDNSSS
-306 PLKKALVTSGL
+306 PLKKALTSSGL
-317 MQDADI
+317 MADADI
-323 YDSTDDIQTAWG
+323 YDSTDDIQTSWG
-335 IAAYNTEKEHRDAIK
+335 FAAYNTEKENRDAIK
-350 NIIDGTIREIIDNG
+350 KIIDDTIQGIIDKG
-364 IDKEIMLSQLSST
+364 IDKEIMLAQISATSF
-377 RFKMKEQRNAVNGL
+377 RMKEQRNAVRGL
-391 CINDFIN
+391 CIYDFIQ
-398 IVNNV
+398 IANNS
-403 FYGLPINTY
+403 FYGVPLNTY
-412 FEIDEVF
+412 FEIDETF
-419 TKFERELDNGYFENI
+419 EKFERELDNGYFENI

-443 ITAISTLVPVKRESS
+443 ITAISVLVPVQRESS
-458 ASHLATVEK
+458 AAHLATVEK
-467 YTASLSNEVKDAAHE
+467 YTSNLSDEVKNEAFK
-482 RFIKESKL
+482 RFVDGTKL
-490 AMDRDTPETI
+490 AMDRDTPEVI

-510 LTTELPKKEFYVEEN
+510 LTKELPKKEFMVDGNILY
-525 VLFTPAETNG
+525 TPAETNG
-535 IAYYRFYFS
+535 VAYYRFYFS
-544 LAGLD
+544 LAGLS
-549 ADEIMTVELMSR
+549 ADEIMTAELLSR
-561 SLGDFATGE
+561 SLGDFATE
-570 HTPSE
+570 NSTSSE
-575 LSNLLNRYAG
+575 LSNRLNRYAG
-585 KWKVSAT
+585 KWKFDIT
-592 AISPSMDKAEPYL
+592 TLSPSMQKAEPYL
-605 VVSVACLEEYAGKAL
+605 VVSVACLEKNAEKAL
-620 SVISEMLTG
+620 DTISEILSK

-642 RELNNTKMQFMGNG
+642 RELNNTRMQFMGNG

-669 ASGYYSILSGGYP
+669 ASGYYSTLTDGYP
-682 LYTKLQ
+682 LFKKIQEYSES
-688 QYQGAPAEFCERSSA
+688 PADFCENAKA
-703 LLSRVFNSENL
+703 LLSRVFASGNL
-714 SYTGLTGNK
+714 CYTGLTGKK
-723 ELLANTLELPK
+723 ELLAHTLSLND
-734 GEKLTGA
+734 GEKLVGA
-741 TLKNPTDK
+741 TLTNPDTK

-761 NCRSLDISDILPYSG
+761 NVRSLDINEILPYSG

-818 RDPKVKETYALY
+818 RDPKVQETYEIY
-830 DGIADYL
+830 DNIANYL
-837 ANNEFTDGEI
+837 ATNEFTDGEI

-862 SVEQEGIENELGY
+862 SVEQEGVENEISY
-875 LANYTCEEKS
+875 LANYTYEEKS
-885 KHMAEVLSFTKED
+885 KHMAEVLSFSRED
-898 IKKFIPVFEKFK
+898 IKAFIPVFEAFK
-910 STCAECSVGNGA
+910 NAPAECSVGNGN
-922 NQTAYGKFDE
+922 NQNSYGKFDE
-932 IVNI
+932 IINL

>member
-1 MKNFTFTNKTR
+1 MKNFTFTNKVR

-46 FKTIPEDSTGVFHIL
+46 FKTIPSDSTGVFHIL

-111 ENLMKVYLDA
+111 ENLLKVYLDA

-141 AESGYDIKGVVYNE
+141 AENGYDIKGVVYNE
-155 MQGATASIQRQLYAA
+155 MQGAGASIQRQLYSA

-175 YPDTYQRFNSGGE
+175 YPDTYQKYNSGGE

-226 TDIIDEW
+226 TDIIDKW

-241 SEIKH
+241 SEIRH
-246 TVQSGP
+246 TVQGP
-252 NHRVCEHEYAI
+252 NHRVCEHEYPI

-274 IIYSYNLG
+274 IIYSYNVG

-287 ERQLA
+287 ERQMA

-297 NYLMENSAS
+297 NYLMDNSSS
-306 PLKKALVTSGL
+306 PLKKALTSSGL
-317 MQDADI
+317 MADADI
-323 YDSTDDIQTAWG
+323 YDSTDDIQTSWG
-335 IAAYNTEKEHRDAIK
+335 FAAYNMEKENRDAIK
-350 NIIDGTIREIIDNG
+350 KIIDDTIQGIIDNG
-364 IDKEIMLSQLSST
+364 IDKEIMLAQISATSF
-377 RFKMKEQRNAVNGL
+377 RMKEQRNAVRGL
-391 CINDFIN
+391 CIYDFIQ
-398 IVNNV
+398 IANNS
-403 FYGLPINTY
+403 FYGVPLNTY
-412 FEIDEVF
+412 FEIDETF
-419 TKFERELDNGYFENI
+419 EKFERELDNGYFENI

-443 ITAISTLVPVKRESS
+443 ITAISVLVPVQRESS
-458 ASHLATVEK
+458 AAHLATVEK
-467 YTASLSNEVKDAAHE
+467 YTSNLSDEVKDEAFK
-482 RFIKESKL
+482 RFVDGTKL
-490 AMDRDTPETI
+490 AMDRDTPEVI

-510 LTTELPKKEFYVEEN
+510 LTKELPKKEFLVDGNILY
-525 VLFTPAETNG
+525 TPAETNG
-535 IAYYRFYFS
+535 VAYYRFYFS
-544 LAGLD
+544 LAGLS
-549 ADEIMTVELMSR
+549 ADEIMTAELLSR
-561 SLGDFATGE
+561 SLGDFATE
-570 HTPSE
+570 NSTSSE
-575 LSNLLNRYAG
+575 LSNRLNRYAG
-585 KWKVSAT
+585 KWRFDIT
-592 AISPSMDKAEPYL
+592 TLSPSMQKAEPYL
-605 VVSVACLEEYAGKAL
+605 VVSVACLEKNVEKAL
-620 SVISEMLTG
+620 ETISEILSK

-642 RELNNTKMQFMGNG
+642 RELNNTRMQFMGNG

-669 ASGYYSILSGGYP
+669 ASGYYNTLTDGYP
-682 LYTKLQ
+682 LFKKIQEYSE
-688 QYQGAPAEFCERSSA
+688 APADFCENAKA
-703 LLSRVFNSENL
+703 LLSRVFASGNL
-714 SYTGLTGNK
+714 CYTGLTGKK
-723 ELLANTLELPK
+723 ELLAHTLSLND
-734 GEKLTGA
+734 GEKLVGA
-741 TLKNPTDK
+741 TLTNPDTK

-761 NCRSLDISDILPYSG
+761 NVRSLDINEILPYSG

-818 RDPKVKETYALY
+818 RDPKVQETYEIY
-830 DGIADYL
+830 DNIANYL
-837 ANNEFTDGEI
+837 ATNEFTDGEI

-862 SVEQEGIENELGY
+862 SVEQEGVENEISY
-875 LANYTCEEKS
+875 LTNYTYEEKS
-885 KHMAEVLSFTKED
+885 KHMAEVLSFSRED
-898 IKKFIPVFEKFK
+898 IKAFIPVFEAFK
-910 STCAECSVGNGA
+910 NAPAECSVGNGN
-922 NQTAYGKFDE
+922 NQNSYGKFDE
-932 IVNI
+932 IINL

>member
-218 GNMDIDRY
+218 GNMDLDRY

-246 TVQSGP
+246 TVQGK
-252 NHRVCEHEYAI
+252 NHRVCEHEYPI
-263 SPSEDTKGKTN
+263 SPSDDTKGKTN
-274 IIYSYNLG
+274 IIYSYSVG
-282 MYNDA
+282 KYDDA
-287 ERQLA
+287 ERQMA
-292 AGLLA
+292 ASLLA
-297 NYLMENSAS
+297 LYLMDNSSS
-306 PLKKALVTSGL
+306 PLKKALTTSGL

-323 YDSTDDIQTAWG
+323 YEATDDIQTSWG
-335 IAAYNTEKEHRDAIK
+335 FAAYNTEKEHCDEIK
-350 NIIDGTIREIIDNG
+350 KIIDDTIQSIIDNG
-364 IDKEIMLSQLSST
+364 IDKEIMLSQISATSF
-377 RFKMKEQRNAVNGL
+377 RMKEQRNAVRGL

-403 FYGLPINTY
+403 FYGLPINAY

-419 TKFERELDNGYFENI
+419 AKFERELDNGYFENL
-434 LREIFFEND
+434 LRQIFFEND
-443 ITAISTLVPVKRESS
+443 ITATSVLVPVKRESS
-458 ASHLATVEK
+458 AAHLATVEQ
-467 YTASLSNEVKDAAHE
+467 YTAHLSDEVKDEAHQ
-482 RFIKESKL
+482 RFVEGTKL
-490 AMDRDTPETI
+490 AMERDTPEVV

-510 LTTELPKKEFYVEEN
+510 LTKELPNKEFYVEEN
-525 VLFTPAETNG
+525 VLHTPAETNG
-535 IAYYRFYFS
+535 VAYYRFYFS
-544 LAGLD
+544 LAGLS
-549 ADEIMTVELMSR
+549 ADEIITLELISR
-561 SLGDFATGE
+561 SLGDFATTD
-570 HTPSE
+570 HTAAE
-575 LSNLLNRYAG
+575 LLTMLNRYAG
-585 KWKVSAT
+585 KWNFSIT
-592 AISPSMDKAEPYL
+592 TISPEMKKADPYL
-605 VVSVACLEEYAGKAL
+605 VASVACLEKNAQKAL
-620 SVISEMLTG
+620 EVVSEIVSK
-629 TVYDEETAKTVLA
+629 TVYDLDTAKTVLA

-688 QYQGAPAEFCERSSA
+688 QYQSAPAEFCERASE

-714 SYTGLTGNK
+714 CYTGLTGNK
-723 ELLANTLELPK
+723 ELLANTLELPM

>member
-155 MQGATASIQRQLYAA
+155 MQGAGASTQRQLYAA
-170 MTADL
+170 MKADL

-188 PSVIPSLTYENYLA
+188 PSVIPSLTYENYLS

-233 LAGASQER
+233 LAGASQEI

-246 TVQSGP
+246 TVQGK
-252 NHRVCEHEYAI
+252 NHRVCEHEYPI

-274 IIYSYNLG
+274 IIYSYSVG
-282 MYNDA
+282 KYDDA
-287 ERQLA
+287 ERQMA
-292 AGLLA
+292 ASLLA
-297 NYLMENSAS
+297 LYLMDNSSS
-306 PLKKALVTSGL
+306 PLKKALTTSGL

-323 YDSTDDIQTAWG
+323 YEATDDIQTSWG
-335 IAAYNTEKEHRDAIK
+335 FAAYNTEKEHCDAIK
-350 NIIDGTIREIIDNG
+350 NIIDDTIRGIIDNG
-364 IDKEIMLSQLSST
+364 IDKEIMLSQISATSF
-377 RFKMKEQRNAVNGL
+377 RMKEQRNAVKGL

-403 FYGLPINTY
+403 FYGLPINAY

-419 TKFERELDNGYFENI
+419 AKFERELDNGYFEN
-434 LREIFFEND
+434 LLSQIFFEND
-443 ITAISTLVPVKRESS
+443 ITATSILVPVKRESS
-458 ASHLATVEK
+458 AAHLATVEQ
-467 YTASLSNEVKDAAHE
+467 YTAHLSNEVKDEAHQ
-482 RFIKESKL
+482 RFVEGTKL
-490 AMDRDTPETI
+490 AMERDTPEVV

-510 LTTELPKKEFYVEEN
+510 LTKELPKKEFYVEEN
-525 VLFTPAETNG
+525 VLYTPAETNG

-544 LAGLD
+544 LAGLS
-549 ADEIMTVELMSR
+549 ADEIITLELISR
-561 SLGDFATGE
+561 SLGDFATTD
-570 HTPSE
+570 HTAAE
-575 LSNLLNRYAG
+575 LLTMLNRYAG
-585 KWKVSAT
+585 KWNFSIT
-592 AISPSMDKAEPYL
+592 TISPEMKKADPYL
-605 VVSVACLEEYAGKAL
+605 VASVACLEKNAQKAL
-620 SVISEMLTG
+620 EVVSEIVSKTI
-629 TVYDEETAKTVLA
+629 YDLDTAKTVLA

-688 QYQGAPAEFCERSSA
+688 QYQSAPAEFCERASA

-714 SYTGLTGNK
+714 CYTGLTGNK
-723 ELLANTLELPK
+723 EILANTLELPM

-741 TLKNPTDK
+741 TLINPTDK

-810 GALNVYSY
+810 GSMNVYSY

-875 LANYTCEEKS
+875 LVDYTYEERA

-932 IVNI
+932 IINL

>member
-1 MKNFTFTNKTR
+1 MKNFTFTNKVR

-46 FKTIPEDSTGVFHIL
+46 FKTIPSDSTGVFHIL

-111 ENLMKVYLDA
+111 ENLLKVYLDA

-141 AESGYDIKGVVYNE
+141 AENGYDIKGVVYNE
-155 MQGATASIQRQLYAA
+155 MQGAGASIQRQLYSA

-175 YPDTYQRFNSGGE
+175 YPDTYQKYNSGGE

-226 TDIIDEW
+226 TDIIDKW

-246 TVQSGP
+246 TVQGP
-252 NHRVCEHEYAI
+252 NHRVCEHEYPI

-274 IIYSYNLG
+274 IIYSYNVG

-287 ERQLA
+287 ERQMA

-297 NYLMENSAS
+297 NYLMDNSSS
-306 PLKKALVTSGL
+306 PLKKALTSSGL
-317 MQDADI
+317 MADADI
-323 YDSTDDIQTAWG
+323 YDSTDDIQTSWG
-335 IAAYNTEKEHRDAIK
+335 FAAYNTEKENRDAIK
-350 NIIDGTIREIIDNG
+350 KIIDDTIQGIIDNG
-364 IDKEIMLSQLSST
+364 IDKEIMLAQISATSF
-377 RFKMKEQRNAVNGL
+377 RMKEQRNAVRGL
-391 CINDFIN
+391 CIYDFIQ
-398 IVNNV
+398 IANNS
-403 FYGLPINTY
+403 FYGVPLNTY
-412 FEIDEVF
+412 FEIDETF
-419 TKFERELDNGYFENI
+419 EKFERELDNGYFENI

-443 ITAISTLVPVKRESS
+443 ITAISVLVPVQRESS
-458 ASHLATVEK
+458 AAHLATVEK
-467 YTASLSNEVKDAAHE
+467 YTSNLSDEVKDEAFK
-482 RFIKESKL
+482 RFVDGTKL
-490 AMDRDTPETI
+490 AMDRDTPEVI

-510 LTTELPKKEFYVEEN
+510 LTKELPKKEFMVDGNILY
-525 VLFTPAETNG
+525 TPAETNG
-535 IAYYRFYFS
+535 VAYYRFYFS
-544 LAGLD
+544 LAGLS
-549 ADEIMTVELMSR
+549 ADEIMTAELLSR
-561 SLGDFATGE
+561 SLGDFATE
-570 HTPSE
+570 NSASSE
-575 LSNLLNRYAG
+575 LSNRLNRYAG
-585 KWKVSAT
+585 KWKFEIT
-592 AISPSMDKAEPYL
+592 TLSPSMQKAEPYL
-605 VVSVACLEEYAGKAL
+605 VVSVACLEKNVEKAL
-620 SVISEMLTG
+620 ETISEILSK

-642 RELNNTKMQFMGNG
+642 RELNNTRMQFMGNG

-669 ASGYYSILSGGYP
+669 ASGYYSTLTDGYP
-682 LYTKLQ
+682 LFKKIQEYSE
-688 QYQGAPAEFCERSSA
+688 APAVFCENAKA
-703 LLSRVFNSENL
+703 LLSRVFASENL
-714 SYTGLTGNK
+714 CYTGLTGKK
-723 ELLANTLELPK
+723 ELLAHTLSLND
-734 GEKLTGA
+734 GEKLVGA
-741 TLKNPTDK
+741 TLTNPDTK

-761 NCRSLDISDILPYSG
+761 NVRSLDINEILPYSG

-818 RDPKVKETYALY
+818 RDPKVQETYEIY
-830 DGIADYL
+830 DNIANYL
-837 ANNEFTDGEI
+837 ATNEFTDGEI

-862 SVEQEGIENELGY
+862 SVEQEGVENEIGY
-875 LANYTCEEKS
+875 LANYTYEEKS
-885 KHMAEVLSFTKED
+885 KHMAEVLSFSRED
-898 IKKFIPVFEKFK
+898 IKAFIPVFEAFK
-910 STCAECSVGNGA
+910 NAPAECSVGNGN
-922 NQTAYGKFDE
+922 NQNSYGKFDE
-932 IVNI
+932 IINL